1 VREILVNVTPR
12 ETRAVLVE
20 NGSAQE
26 LYIER
31 AGRRGLVGNIYKG
44 RVSRVL
50 PGMQA
55 AFVDIGLARTAFL
68 HAGDIARA
76 APADAEGPA
85 PPLPDIASLVLPGQD
100 VLVQVL
106 KDPLGSKGA
115 RLSTVVS
122 LPSRFLVYLPFG
134 RGIGVSARIED
145 PHSREQLRATVRE
158 LAGSLAPADGPAAG
172 NGGGYIV
179 RTAAHRAPHEAL
191 HADMLYLSRL
201 WEHVRH
207 EQLRASSGTLVHA
220 DLPLGARMLRDELN
234 PEVRRVAVDDAEEFA
249 RLRQFAAAF
258 MPEAVARI
266 EQYSGARPLFELHG
280 VEAEI
285 SRALDRQVQL
295 QSGGYIV
302 IDQTES
308 MTTIDVN
315 TGGFVGT
322 RNPEDTVFRTNLE
335 AAVTIARQLRLRNL
349 GGIIVIDFIDM
360 QDDAHREQLLSAFQG
375 ALSADRAQTQLAAGA
390 PLGLVAM
397 TRKRTRESLEHLLCE
412 PCPSCKGRGFVRS
425 VETVCHDI
433 YREALRQSA
442 QFKVRELVILAHQEV
457 IERMLDEEAQAIA
470 DLEQRVGKPIRLQT
484 EALYSSEQ
492 YDIGLA

>member
-1 VREILVNVTPR
+1 MREILINVTPR
-12 ETRAVLVE
+12 ETRAALIE
-20 NGSAQE
+20 NGNAQE

-31 AGRRGLVGNIYKG
+31 TGRRGLVGNLYKG

-55 AFVDIGLARTAFL
+55 AFVDIGLSRTAFL

-76 APADAEGPA
+76 GAAEAEAATPTVEIGA
-85 PPLPDIASLVLPGQD
+85 LVLPAQEL
-100 VLVQVL
+100 LVQVL

-115 RLSTVVS
+115 RLSTAVS
-122 LPSRFLVYLPFG
+122 LPSRFLVYMPFG
-134 RGIGVSARIED
+134 RGVGISSRIED
-145 PHSREQLRATVRE
+145 AESREQLRATVRD
-158 LAGSLAPADGPAAG
+158 LAASLGPAAADA
-172 NGGGYIV
+172 NFAGGYIV
-179 RTAAHRAPHEAL
+179 RTAAHRAPPEAL

-201 WEHVRH
+201 WEHVRQ
-207 EQLRASSGTLVHA
+207 ELLRTSTGTLVHA
-220 DLPLGARMLRDELN
+220 DFPLGARMLRDELS
-234 PEVRRVAVDDAEEFA
+234 PEVRRVTVDDAEEFA
-249 RLRQFAAAF
+249 RLRQFAATF
-258 MPEAVARI
+258 MPEAVGRI
-266 EQYSGARPLFELHG
+266 EHYSGARPLFELHG
-280 VEAEI
+280 VEDEI

-315 TGGFVGT
+315 TGGFVGS

-360 QDDAHREQLLSAFQG
+360 QDDAHREELLAALQN
-375 ALSADRAQTQLAAGA
+375 ALSADRAQTQLAAGT

-397 TRKRTRESLEHLLCE
+397 TRKRTRESLEHVLCE
-412 PCPSCKGRGFVRS
+412 PCPTCLARGFVRS
-425 VETVCHDI
+425 VETICHDI

-442 QFKVRELVILAHQEV
+442 QFKVRELIILAHPEV
-457 IERMLDEEAQAIA
+457 IERMLDEEALVLA
-470 DLEQRVGKPIRLQT
+470 DLELRVGKPIRLQS
-484 EALYSSEQ
+484 EALYSVEQ
-492 YDIGLA
+492 YDIVLA

>member
-1 VREILVNVTPR
+1 VREIFVNVTPR
-12 ETRAVLVE
+12 ETRAALVE

-31 AGRRGLVGNIYKG
+31 AGRRGLVGNLYKG

-76 APADAEGPA
+76 APAEADSPA
-85 PPLPDIASLVLPGQD
+85 PLVDIATVVLPGQD
-100 VLVQVL
+100 LLVQVL
-106 KDPLGSKGA
+106 KDPLGTKGA
-115 RLSTVVS
+115 RLSTAIS
-122 LPSRFLVYLPFG
+122 LPSRFLVYMPYG
-134 RGIGVSARIED
+134 RGIGISARIED
-145 PHSREQLRATVRE
+145 PEAREQLRATVRD
-158 LAGSLAPADGPAAG
+158 LADSAPPPVGAEVGQA
-172 NGGGYIV
+172 GGYIV
-179 RTAAHRAPHEAL
+179 RTAAHRAPPEAL

-201 WEHVRH
+201 WEHVRQQH
-207 EQLRASSGTLVHA
+207 LQAASGTLVHA
-220 DLPLGARMLRDELN
+220 DLPLGARMLRDELTAD
-234 PEVRRVAVDDAEEFA
+234 VRRVAVDDPEEYA
-249 RLRQFAAAF
+249 RLCQFAGAF

-285 SRALDRQVQL
+285 SRALDRQVPL

-315 TGGFVGT
+315 TGGFVGS

-360 QDDAHREQLLSAFQG
+360 QDEAHHAQLQAAFQN
-375 ALSADRAQTQLAAGA
+375 ALSSDRAQTQVAAGA

-397 TRKRTRESLEHLLCE
+397 TRKRTRESLEHMLCE
-412 PCPSCKGRGFVRS
+412 PCQTCQGRGFVRS
-425 VETVCHDI
+425 VETVCHEI

-442 QFKVRELVILAHQEV
+442 QFQVRELVILAHPEV
-457 IERMLDEEAQAIA
+457 VDRMLDEEALVLA
-470 DLEQRVGKPIRLQT
+470 DLEQRVGRPIRLQT
-484 EALYSSEQ
+484 EALYSVEQ
-492 YDIGLA
+492 YDIVLA

>member
-1 VREILVNVTPR
+1 MREILINVTPR

-26 LYIER
+26 LFIER
-31 AGRRGLVGNIYKG
+31 AGRRGLVGNLYKG
-44 RVSRVL
+44 RISRVL

-55 AFVDIGLARTAFL
+55 AFVDIGLSRTAFL

-76 APADAEGPA
+76 EPAEADGVLAPV
-85 PPLPDIASLVLPGQD
+85 DIGSLVQPGRD
-100 VLVQVL
+100 LLVQVL
-106 KDPLGSKGA
+106 KDPLGTKGA
-115 RLSTVVS
+115 RLSTAVS
-122 LPSRFLVYLPFG
+122 LPSRFLVYMPFG
-134 RGIGVSARIED
+134 RGVGVSARIED
-145 PHSREQLRATVRE
+145 LETREQLRTTVRD
-158 LAGSLAPADGPAAG
+158 LAEGLPSPTATTAA

-179 RTAAHRAPHEAL
+179 RTAAHRAPPEAL

-201 WEHVRH
+201 WEHVRQ
-207 EQLRASSGTLVHA
+207 ELLRASAGTLVHA
-220 DLPLGARMLRDELN
+220 DLPLAARMLRDELS
-234 PEVRRVAVDDAEEFA
+234 PEVRRVTVDDPEEYA
-249 RLRQFAAAF
+249 RLRQFAGAF

-335 AAVTIARQLRLRNL
+335 AAVAIARQLRLRNL

-360 QDDAHREQLLSAFQG
+360 QDEAHREQLLAAFQN
-375 ALSADRAQTQLAAGA
+375 ALSLDRAQTQVAAGA

-412 PCPSCKGRGFVRS
+412 PCPTCQARGFVRS
-425 VETVCHDI
+425 VETICHDI

-442 QFKVRELVILAHQEV
+442 QFKVRELIVLAHPEV
-457 IERMLDEEAQAIA
+457 VERMLDEEALVLA
-470 DLEQRVGKPIRLQT
+470 DLEQRVGKPIRLQS
-484 EALYSSEQ
+484 EALYSVEQ
-492 YDIGLA
+492 YDIVLA